1 MPRQTQW
8 NDGAPETTWYAP
20 NETKEFY
27 QYWDSDQRVADGKAR
42 KAEWDAMDPNK
53 ARSIRRARRKARKQ
67 GNVPGLP
74 AGMGRPRTVRN
85 RNEQPRQQPR
95 QEPISYFDAPT
106 RAGGPSGDLNQ
117 YGDPNDT
124 VYAGGSPTF
133 NERTGQYQPYTGSD
147 GVTRTQD
154 QVYGQPNKG
163 AARSG
168 GASRLQERNQAGRE
182 PYRRFDEQGNRQYA
196 PNRQAFYDQNPQ
208 YRGKRFHNPKGHQ
221 DGDYTEAGNA
231 FESWYTQQNPNRY
244 TGGRG
249 KKQQRMAGQRM
260 NMFS

>member
-106 RAGGPSGDLNQ
+106 QAGGAGGGLNQ
-117 YGDPNDT
+117 YGDPNDICRAPAAVELPVCKSVIKT
-124 VYAGGSPTF
+124 EESLIVALTSKATGNMRQTGKPFTIRILSTAASVSIILKVTKMATTQRLEMLLKAGIPSKI
-133 NERTGQYQPYTGSD
+133 QID
-147 GVTRTQD
+147 TQ
-154 QVYGQPNKG
+154 VVE
-163 AARSG
+163 
-168 GASRLQERNQAGRE
+168 ERNSNVWLAKE
-182 PYRRFDEQGNRQYA
+182 
-196 PNRQAFYDQNPQ
+196 
-208 YRGKRFHNPKGHQ
+208 
-221 DGDYTEAGNA
+221 
-231 FESWYTQQNPNRY
+231 
-244 TGGRG
+244 
-249 KKQQRMAGQRM
+249 
-260 NMFS
+260 